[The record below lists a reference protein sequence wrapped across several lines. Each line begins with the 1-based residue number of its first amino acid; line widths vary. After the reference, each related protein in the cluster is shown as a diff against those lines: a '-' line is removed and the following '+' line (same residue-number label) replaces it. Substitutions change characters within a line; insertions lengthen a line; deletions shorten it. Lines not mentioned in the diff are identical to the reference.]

1 MSTMAKRNKPDKRDS
16 RDSGGD
22 EQRRGLWERIIF
34 SFMGPPQLGDPN
46 TPIRP
51 STRPAELCPKCG
63 KPYDEHEVVRTSG
76 FTYTRCPSSQNTA

>member
-1 MSTMAKRNKPDKRDS
+1 MAKRDKPGKRLPGDN
-16 RDSGGD
+16 SGG
-22 EQRRGLWERIIF
+22 QRRGRWERIIF
-34 SFMGPPQLGDPN
+34 SFMGPPQLGDPT

-76 FTYTRCPSSQNTA
+76 FTYTRCPGS